1 MAKSSSPSP
10 SINLGGSV
18 VGHTVMKPVSPRKAP
33 QPVKH

>member
-10 SINLGGSV
+10 DVKLGGSV
-18 VGHTVMKPVSPRKAP
+18 TGHTVMAPVAPKKAP